1 MLKKFAIAR
10 QLYDINIYALNTN
23 GNEIIDK

>member
-1 MLKKFAIAR
+1 MLKKFAISR
-10 QLYDINIYALNTN
+10 QLYDIDIYTLNTN